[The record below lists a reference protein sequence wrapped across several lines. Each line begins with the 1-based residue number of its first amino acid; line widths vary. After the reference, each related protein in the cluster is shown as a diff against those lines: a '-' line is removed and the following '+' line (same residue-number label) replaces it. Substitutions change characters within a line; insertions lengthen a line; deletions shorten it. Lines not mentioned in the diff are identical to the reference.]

1 MKRKEIP
8 TQAKKT
14 IKSFEGA
21 KKNAQD
27 LAILKEGTQIT
38 DKGGRPIKGQS
49 KATHQIRFNVDDET
63 LAWLLKQTVKAD
75 GMPAKERTAHA
86 VVKKILTAQFELANP

>member
-1 MKRKEIP
+1 MERKEIS

-27 LAILKEGTQIT
+27 LADLKSETQSKN
-38 DKGGRPIKGQS
+38 KGGRPIKDQS
-49 KATHQIRFNVDDET
+49 YATHQLRFNVDDET
-63 LAWLLKQTVKAD
+63 LTWLLKQTIKAD

-86 VVKKILTAQFELANP
+86 VAKKKLMALFELENA